1 MIHNRHKKCVGFS
14 ASPTDISLATST
26 NSLAASTNS
35 LAASSCSEDDA
46 MSHNTGDSGESGQL
60 EKNEEQL
67 ENLAVG
73 SQYFCDYDSTYG
85 FIEMV

>member
-14 ASPTDISLATST
+14 ASPTDSLAAST

-60 EKNEEQL
+60 EKNE
-67 ENLAVG
+67 
-73 SQYFCDYDSTYG
+73 
-85 FIEMV
+85 